1 MRRAALFLVAA
12 SGVLTTTLATTAAF
26 AAEPPALFGA
36 RVGAVDVPK
45 IAKFYETVFGLKET
59 SRLELPGLFEIMLNF
74 GDSADAAKKNTNPI
88 VVVMRRESDSVNDT
102 TPHLIFTVKD
112 LNATIAAVKANGGKM
127 EGEPKAFGK
136 SQLGFAIDPA
146 GNHIELI
153 QQGK

>member
-12 SGVLTTTLATTAAF
+12 TLSATAAT
-26 AAEPPALFGA
+26 AAHADGALFGA

-59 SRLELPGLFEIMLNF
+59 NRLELPGLFEIMLNF
-74 GDSADAAKKNTNPI
+74 GDSVDAAKKNTNPM
-88 VVVMRRESDSVNDT
+88 VVVMRRDSDSVNDT
-102 TPHLIFTVKD
+102 TPHLIFTVADIK
-112 LNATIAAVKANGGKM
+112 AAIAAVKANGGKL

-136 SQLGFAIDPA
+136 STLAFAIDPA
-146 GNHIELI
+146 GNHVEII